1 MALSP
6 TKEDSSAWKTIG
18 GAFDNLSD
26 TSQWVIEGL
35 KAVEQN
41 RDPIIKNPS
50 FGHRVTGADVA
61 QKAYSYSRKAYDLL
75 DEKTRQGAIIKIS
88 VDAALDIVGGL
99 LGASLSTHPYYV
111 YHKAMMEYLAS
122 AVDANRNAREAIAQ
136 FRKAVSAAT
145 SKALAETFKRLE
157 ARKVEI
163 SASYIDFKDTV
174 GVAADIARGLLSE
187 KMIQEKVK
195 RFGVKKIGS
204 SLIELQVWRMAWTGL
219 AFEGVKL
226 QVMAHNQVKAAQAAM
241 AKVEDLVS
249 GLMQGN
255 YLNKV
260 NGYGAQNHIEWEKY
274 DLIVNQGKPQQAA
287 LDPVAFAQANFQKAQ
302 AWCQA
307 LTEMCDFARTT
318 AAIFPSTYN
327 QQLERLNK
335 VLYA

>member
-1 MALSP
+1 MGLTT
-6 TKEDSSAWKTIG
+6 TKDDTSAWSKIG

-41 RDPIIKNPS
+41 RNPLTKSPS
-50 FGHRVTGADVA
+50 FGRRLTGADAA
-61 QKAYSYSRKAYDLL
+61 QKVYSYSRKAYDLL

-88 VDAALDIVGGL
+88 VDAAIDIVGAL

-111 YHKAMMEYLAS
+111 YHKAMMEYLAD

-136 FRKAVSAAT
+136 YRKAVSAAT
-145 SKALAETFKRLE
+145 SKALADEFKRLDS
-157 ARKVEI
+157 RKVEI
-163 SASYIDFKDTV
+163 SAAHVDFRDTV
-174 GVAADIARGLLSE
+174 GIAADMARGLLSE

-195 RFGVKKIGS
+195 RYGAKRIGN
-204 SLIELQVWRMAWTGL
+204 SLIDLQVWRIAWTGL

-226 QVMAHNQVKAAQAAM
+226 QVMAHNQLKAAQAAM
-241 AKVEDLVS
+241 AKVEDLVQ

-255 YLNKV
+255 YLKKV

-274 DLIVNQGKPQQAA
+274 DLIVNQGRPQQAA
-287 LDPVAFAQANFQKAQ
+287 LDPVAFAQGNFQKAQ

-318 AAIFPSTYN
+318 EAIFSTKYN
-327 QQLERLNK
+327 QQLEKLNK
-335 VLYA
+335 VLYG